1 MQYVGKGGG
10 HLKPLCRPYGPIDI
24 TRGGS
29 LLFEINFLGEGGCN
43 MLARGVVT

>member
-10 HLKPLCRPYGPIDI
+10 HLKPPA
-24 TRGGS
+24 RGVRAFNYKDK
-29 LLFEINFLGEGGCN
+29 LFLREGGCN

>member
-10 HLKPLCRPYGPIDI
+10 HLKAPGYAVRAFNYKDK
-24 TRGGS
+24 
-29 LLFEINFLGEGGCN
+29 LFLREGGCN